1 MKEFTLDLVKNYQRP
16 IIKLYGITTL
26 IDTGAVIPTVSL
38 PIPILEKAFN
48 AQLVLNEA
56 RIGGFGGG
64 CNGKVF
70 SLKIFGLVF

>member
-56 RIGGFGGG
+56 RIGG
-64 CNGKVF
+64 
-70 SLKIFGLVF
+70 